1 MENEKWCI
9 SKKEVK
15 ETKNLKGRYL
25 KYNNLEYY
33 DEMEHKIWRDNK
45 IWKCKKRYRRDN
57 SINKLI
63 KANYESIKNSE
74 YSESKIY

>member
-15 ETKNLKGRYL
+15 ETENLKGRYL
-25 KYNNLEYY
+25 KCNNLEYY
-33 DEMEHKIWRDNK
+33 DEMKDKIWRDNK
-45 IWKCKKRYRRDN
+45 IWKCKKRNRRDN

-63 KANYESIKNSE
+63 KANYEIIKNSE
-74 YSESKIY
+74 